1 MISIRHLTR
10 SYGPVVA
17 VDDVSLDIQRGEVVG
32 LLGHNGAG
40 KTTLMK
46 VLTGYL
52 EASTGSVTVAGKDV
66 AEDRKAVQRL
76 IGYLPENAPIYP
88 EMAVQHYLQMMAELR
103 QVPADRVDAAVLEAA
118 RSTGLTTHLETPI
131 HTLSK
136 GYRQRVGLAQ
146 AIVHK
151 PEVLVLDEP
160 TNGLDPV
167 QIRSIRELILRLA
180 KNTTII
186 LSTHIL
192 QEIEAVCDRVLV
204 IIEGALAADG
214 QLSDLLATQEY
225 EVSVDAHGAS
235 DSDVQARLC
244 AVPGIQSAARTGDD
258 PDNAGFGAWRLGCM
272 TGTTPVPSL
281 IDEAGRV
288 GWAVASAGP
297 KRRTLESF
305 FEALHDEHIAARS
318 AGGAGSD
325 GAAR

>member
-1 MISIRHLTR
+1 MITIRHLTR

-52 EASTGSVTVAGKDV
+52 EAGTGTITVSGKDV
-66 AEDRKAVQRL
+66 ADERKAVQRL

-88 EMAVQHYLQMMAELR
+88 EMAVQHYLQMMAALR
-103 QVPADRVDAAVLEAA
+103 QVPADRVDDAVLEAA
-118 RSTGLTTHLETPI
+118 TATGLTAHLEAPI

-180 KNTTII
+180 KDTTII

-204 IIEGALAADG
+204 IIDGALAADG
-214 QLSDLLATQEY
+214 QLSELLATREF
-225 EVSVDAHGAS
+225 EASLDTSGAS
-235 DSDVQARLC
+235 DDDVQARLR
-244 AVPGIQSAARTGDD
+244 AIPGVESVTRTGDD
-258 PDNAGFGAWRLGCM
+258 RDEAGFAIWCLAS
-272 TGTTPVPSL
+272 TAGTTPVPSL
-281 IDEAGRV
+281 IDEARQA

-305 FEALHDEHIAARS
+305 FEALHDEHIAAGSKAS
-318 AGGAGSD
+318 AGGATQ
-325 GAAR
+325 